1 MGNDLLLNNVKGL
14 LMLTGNFHDNAL
26 NLYINEALSFME
38 SAGVDRTIAE
48 GAPGVVA
55 GIVKDL
61 MTGEAGKGEIS
72 PYWKQRVIQL
82 SYARANT

>member
-1 MGNDLLLNNVKGL
+1 MEQLLNNVKGL
-14 LMLTGNFHDNAL
+14 LLITGTFHDTAL

-38 SAGVDRTIAE
+38 GAGVDRSVAMDS
-48 GAPGVVA
+48 PGVVA

-72 PYWKQRVIQL
+72 PYWKQRVVQL
-82 SYARANT
+82 SYKAVEA

>member
-1 MGNDLLLNNVKGL
+1 MDNLLLNNVKGL
-14 LMLTGNFHDNAL
+14 LLLTGKAHDNAL
-26 NLYINEALSFME
+26 NLYINEAVDYME
-38 SAGVDRTIAE
+38 SAGVDRSIAE
-48 GAPGVVA
+48 ASPGVVA

-82 SYARANT
+82 SYKKAGAV